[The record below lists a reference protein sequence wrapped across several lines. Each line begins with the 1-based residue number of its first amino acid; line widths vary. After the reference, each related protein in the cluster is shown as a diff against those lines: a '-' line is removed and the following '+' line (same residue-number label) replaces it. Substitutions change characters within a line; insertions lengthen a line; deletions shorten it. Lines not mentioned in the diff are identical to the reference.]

1 MLENGS
7 DVHQGGDGPLM
18 RAALSDERIP
28 MMELLVM
35 HGAGVNA
42 RWDGSYPIICG
53 ACECLQA
60 KSLKW
65 LIAHGA
71 DIDATSTNYGT
82 CVEMLIATYSREPA
96 GKHACLEVFA
106 EAGFAFPDTAPMA
119 IHRGRSDLL
128 AECIERDPTLLS
140 RHFSESEIYPA
151 ELGIQPGR
159 GLHGTPL
166 DGTTLLHM
174 AVEFQEAEIAQ
185 WLIDRGAD
193 VNSRA
198 RVDADGFGGH
208 TPLFHAT
215 VSLPP
220 REDTLARLLL
230 ANGADPEIRTTL
242 RKQLVDMGDPEKER
256 VYEFHDVSAVEYAR
270 RFQEPRMINEAAI
283 TAVEEYSGRTGRGD

>member
-1 MLENGS
+1 MLESGS

-18 RAALSDERIP
+18 RAALSDERIS
-28 MMELLVM
+28 MMELLVAN
-35 HGAGVNA
+35 GADVNA

-60 KSLKW
+60 ESLKW

-71 DIDATSTNYGT
+71 DISATSSHYGT
-82 CVEMLIATYSREPA
+82 CVEMLIATYSREPE

-106 EAGFAFPDTAPMA
+106 EAGQVFPDTAPMA
-119 IHRGRSDLL
+119 IHRGRIDLL
-128 AECIERDPTLLS
+128 AQCVEHDPAILT
-140 RHFSESEIYPA
+140 RHLSESEIYPA
-151 ELGIQPGR
+151 ELGIKPGR

-174 AVEFQEAEIAQ
+174 AIEFQETEIAQ
-185 WLIDRGAD
+185 WLIDRGSD

-208 TPLFHAT
+208 TSLFHAT

-220 REDTLARLLL
+220 RKDTLARLLL
-230 ANGADPEIRTTL
+230 DNGADPGLRTTL

-256 VYEFHDVSAVEYAR
+256 MHEFHDATAVEYAR

-283 TAVEEYSGRTGRGD
+283 AAVEEHAGRAANDS